1 MLVLR
6 FPWSDWSPRRKAVAL
21 ILLFALFI
29 VGLRSY
35 FAFCDYVYDTLYD
48 ALEDT
53 AATLKPFEVELH
65 VLVENNTPTGQYDL
79 YMTVCMHNPSRLT
92 VELLE
97 GFFEVALFD
106 PWELHDHKGF
116 WLGNFTLPAV
126 TMPPGYGFN
135 MTYQFQVNETQ
146 AETLKQWGY
155 RARILFWGGCT
166 LQGTFHFL
174 ENYRINTSTKH
185 HFSLE
190 YFPIIDIK
198 VVYVANIC
206 SGP

>member
-6 FPWSDWSPRRKAVAL
+6 FPWSYWSPRREAVVL

-53 AATLKPFEVELH
+53 AATLK
-65 VLVENNTPTGQYDL
+65 
-79 YMTVCMHNPSRLT
+79 
-92 VELLE
+92 
-97 GFFEVALFD
+97 
-106 PWELHDHKGF
+106 GF

-126 TMPPGYGFN
+126 TMPPRYGFN

-146 AETLKQWGY
+146 AEMLKQWGY
-155 RARILFWGGCT
+155 RARVLFWGGCT

-174 ENYRINTSTKH
+174 ENYRINISTKH

-198 VVYVANIC
+198 VVYVAYIC